1 MLSLLDIAE
10 RTQTGP
16 KMSEM
21 DWNMGLYNNMTERAK
36 RYEIKAPQEID
47 WFNADDGL
55 VERAF
60 CAGVDYLVEMGVYC
74 VSTGRVVEF
83 TREEVLKAI
92 REAPDRVEMGTGG
105 DRRTFKQ
112 HAVEGLEPLNVC
124 PGHHAPFTTDLGPLV
139 VENMARMPR
148 ADFLEGFNFTTVD
161 GREIFGPPMEAY
173 AARRQM
179 DYMRTGIR
187 RANRPG
193 LAIVLYP
200 INTRVGAL
208 LAALDPDCGLR
219 RTDGMLLS
227 MLPDLKMEQDLL
239 TAAIVGHDYGLF
251 TLSGSFSL
259 VGGFCGGVEGAI
271 VEGVAKPIA
280 AMLVYRDY
288 INYVG
293 VEHSRGVSTQEIAFQ
308 PVSWARSLVFQAL
321 NAYTNTVS
329 MAWII
334 PTAGPGT
341 ETNLIEIAIRSVEAQ
356 INGGNL
362 YAVRHSRA
370 QMNAGQTPL
379 EADWMVEVAD
389 ATLRA
394 GLDRAGAGQVCR
406 ALNDKLRGRKP
417 EPGHA
422 IQECYDLVHRR
433 PLPEYDRLYRGL
445 KDELGRLGLNFD

>member
-1 MLSLLDIAE
+1 
-10 RTQTGP
+10 
-16 KMSEM
+16 
-21 DWNMGLYNNMTERAK
+21 
-36 RYEIKAPQEID
+36 
-47 WFNADDGL
+47 
-55 VERAF
+55 
-60 CAGVDYLVEMGVYC
+60 
-74 VSTGRVVEF
+74 
-83 TREEVLKAI
+83 
-92 REAPDRVEMGTGG
+92 
-105 DRRTFKQ
+105 
-112 HAVEGLEPLNVC
+112 
-124 PGHHAPFTTDLGPLV
+124 
-139 VENMARMPR
+139 
-148 ADFLEGFNFTTVD
+148 
-161 GREIFGPPMEAY
+161 MEAY

-179 DYMRTGIR
+179 DYMRAGIR
-187 RANRPG
+187 KANRPG

-208 LAALDPDCGLR
+208 LAALDPDYGLR

-227 MLPDLKMEQDLL
+227 VLPDLKMEQDLL

-259 VGGFCGGVEGAI
+259 VGGFCGGIEGAI

-293 VEHSRGVSTQEIAFQ
+293 VEHSRGVSIQEIAFQ

-321 NAYTNTVS
+321 NTYTNTVS

-341 ETNLIEIAIRSVEAQ
+341 ETNLIEIAIRSIEAQ

-394 GLDRAGAGQVCR
+394 GLDRAGAGRVCR
-406 ALNDKLRGRKP
+406 ALNEKLRGRKP
-417 EPGHA
+417 EPGHT
-422 IQECYDLVHRR
+422 IEQCYDLVHRR
-433 PLPEYDRLYRGL
+433 PLPEYDRLYRAL
-445 KDELGRLGLNFD
+445 KDELAHMGLDFG